1 MTRSPWETAF
11 QARTDLTEYGDNALG
26 LFALGLKFG
35 IEDLET
41 VAADAITD
49 GNDDKKCDIVYIDES
64 EGYVVVTQCYKSTRS
79 RPAAPANKASDLNTA
94 VAWLLQRPLKELPE
108 RIASPARQLREGIK
122 NGLIQKM
129 FIWYVHNL
137 PESPNVAEELKTV
150 EETAKSALANRFPS
164 SLVTISA
171 NEIGQSNFS
180 TWYSETLSPILV
192 NDEFQL
198 DLQHG
203 YEVAGPNWSAFVTS
217 VPASFLFRIYKKYR
231 TKLFSANVR
240 DYLGSRSSDSN
251 INNGIKKTAETEPTN
266 FWVFNNG
273 LTILVNDY
281 QELSSPRK
289 RRLTISGM
297 SIVNGAQTTGA
308 LASLGKAPAEVE
320 VLARFVKTGDDDLIH
335 SIIQYNN
342 SQNKVTASDF
352 RSTDSVQ
359 KRLKDQ
365 MLRIPNSEYQGGR
378 RGGSGDSIA
387 RRPNLLPSYT
397 VGQSLAAMHG
407 DPVTAYN
414 QKTEIW
420 INDRLYSKFFNEDT
434 TAQHIVFAFSLLRA
448 VEHRKLIL
456 MGKAK
461 ASSGT
466 LTTAEERQLS
476 FFRKRGSIYLLVS
489 AISAC
494 LETFLG
500 RKVPNLYRLSFGE
513 KTAPREAQ
521 RIWTDIV
528 EVTAPLCS
536 QLDEALND
544 GLKGAER
551 IVIAIGKFQGLIE
564 ATADANSGKFKLFK
578 QRVVSR

>member
-11 QARTDLTEYGDNALG
+11 ATRTDLAQYGDNALG
-26 LFALGLKFG
+26 LFALGLRFS

-41 VAADAITD
+41 VAADSITD
-49 GNDDKKCDIVYIDES
+49 GNDDKKCDIVHIDEA
-64 EGYVVVTQCYKSTRS
+64 EGYAVITQCYRS
-79 RPAAPANKASDLNTA
+79 SRLRQAAPANKASDLNTA
-94 VAWLLQRPLKELPE
+94 IGWLLQRPLKELPE
-108 RIASPARQLREGIK
+108 RIKSPARQLREGIK
-122 NGLIQKM
+122 NGTVRKIH
-129 FIWYVHNL
+129 IWYVHNL
-137 PESPNVAEELKTV
+137 PQSSNVTDELKTV
-150 EETAKSALANRFPS
+150 EETATAALASKFPGCS
-164 SLVTISA
+164 ISVSA
-171 NEIGQSNFS
+171 NEIGQETFE

-198 DLQHG
+198 NLKHG
-203 YEVAGPNWSAFVTS
+203 YEVAGSNWSAYVTS
-217 VPASFLFRIYKKYR
+217 VPAAFLYRAYKKHK

-273 LTILVNDY
+273 LTILVNDFR
-281 QELSSPRK
+281 EEIESRK
-289 RRLTISGM
+289 RKLVIEGM

-308 LASLGKAPAEVE
+308 LASLSRTPIDAE
-320 VLARFVKTGDDDLIH
+320 VLARFVKTSDDDVIH
-335 SIIQYNN
+335 SIIQFNN

-359 KRLKDQ
+359 KGLKDQ
-365 MLRIPNSEYQGGR
+365 MQRIPEAEYQGGR

-387 RRPNLLPSYT
+387 RRPHLLPSYT

-420 INDRLYSKFFNEDT
+420 INDRIYSKFFNEET
-434 TAQHIVFAFSLLRA
+434 TAPHIVFSFSLLRA
-448 VEHRKLIL
+448 VEHRKMML
-456 MGKAK
+456 MTKHKGSPK
-461 ASSGT
+461 S
-466 LTTAEERQLS
+466 LTSAEERQLA

-489 AISAC
+489 AVSAC

-500 RKVPNLYRLSFGE
+500 RKIPNIFRLSFGE
-513 KTAPREAQ
+513 KTSPREGQ
-521 RIWTDIV
+521 RIWTDIIDI
-528 EVTAPLCS
+528 TAPLCT

-544 GLKGAER
+544 GLKGAAPIR
-551 IVIAIGKFQGLIE
+551 AAIEKFQGLVE
-564 ATADANSGKFKLFK
+564 ATADANSSKFKQFRQK
-578 QRVVSR
+578 VASR